1 MSSLQMFLALQTSI
15 LFDDLFLCSSA
26 KIKLGYGARLGRL
39 SPLENITQL
48 PPDQEFTEKRVLNVN
63 IRWNNEKNT
72 LWNGILGFMILK
84 HKTKQNQ
91 KASRVVFWHTPLIT
105 KSCLLGFI

>member
-39 SPLENITQL
+39 SPLENISQL
-48 PPDQEFTEKRVLNVN
+48 PPDQEFSEKRVFNVN
-63 IRWNNEKNT
+63 IRCNN
-72 LWNGILGFMILK
+72 G
-84 HKTKQNQ
+84 KTHCGM
-91 KASRVVFWHTPLIT
+91 ASWV
-105 KSCLLGFI
+105 S